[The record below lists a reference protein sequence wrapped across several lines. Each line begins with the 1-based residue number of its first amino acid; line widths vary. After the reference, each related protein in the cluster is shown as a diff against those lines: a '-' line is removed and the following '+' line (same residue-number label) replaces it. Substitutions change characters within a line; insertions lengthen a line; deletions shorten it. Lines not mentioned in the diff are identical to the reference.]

1 MPLKSELTI
10 MIIHVYIFT
19 VSVTARH
26 NEYLKQYG
34 QLSPNASG
42 HTTRQYF
49 TWQAVSSSS
58 TC

>member
-19 VSVTARH
+19 VSVSARH

-49 TWQAVSSSS
+49 TWQAN
-58 TC
+58 